1 MWRNIEAY
9 GRLSIPINLILSLFP
24 DAEVQAYGS
33 NFCAELCDGG
43 CPFSVNWTT
52 TKHILQ
58 LSGSLDSL
66 TVLIAFLSPI

>member
-33 NFCAELCDGG
+33 NFHAELCDEDA
-43 CPFSVNWTT
+43 
-52 TKHILQ
+52 H
-58 LSGSLDSL
+58 
-66 TVLIAFLSPI
+66 FL